1 MTEGMRS
8 LSETEIFACLSENF
22 RLAAEDCEK
31 LAWQAKRGSTYKR
44 LMDELKLCE
53 GACRQVAQF
62 RGDARWLQI
71 GLQMHEAHT
80 RAGRWLRMY
89 IAKDS
94 RKVAHPLFQK
104 LAECLRWGQA
114 NAEKMRTAATGRVGL
129 ILPKPLPAPHRPVRP
144 VQVLNPTGL
153 ILPWSNQWQ

>member
-8 LSETEIFACLSENF
+8 LSEGEIFACLTENF
-22 RLAAEDCEK
+22 RLAAESCEK
-31 LAWQAKRGSTYKR
+31 LAWHAKRGPTYRR

-71 GLQMHEAHT
+71 GLQMHEAHG

-89 IAKDS
+89 VAKDS
-94 RKVAHPLFQK
+94 RKVAHPLFMQ
-104 LAECLRWGQA
+104 LAACLRWGQA
-114 NAEKMRTAATGRVGL
+114 SAEKMRTAATGRVGL
-129 ILPKPLPAPHRPVRP
+129 ILPASKSAPHRDTRP
-144 VQVLNPTGL
+144 IQVMSPGGV
-153 ILPWSNQWQ
+153 ILPNRAG

>member
-1 MTEGMRS
+1 MSEGMRS
-8 LSETEIFACLSENF
+8 LSEHEIFSCLSENF
-22 RLAAEDCEK
+22 RLAAENCEK
-31 LAWQAKRGSTYKR
+31 LAWAPKRGLIYKR
-44 LMDELKLCE
+44 MMDELKLCE
-53 GACRQVAQF
+53 GACRQVAQY

-80 RAGRWLRMY
+80 RAGSWLRMY

-114 NAEKMRTAATGRVGL
+114 SADKMRHAATGRLGL
-129 ILPKPLPAPHRPVRP
+129 ILPAPLPAPHRDVRP
-144 VQVLNPTGL
+144 IQVLSPGGI
-153 ILPWSNQWQ
+153 ILPDRAA